1 VTILSIVACY
11 LVMDQVSE
19 IVFFWG
25 YYNTHIST
33 KVENGSS
40 GKNFQKKPQIL
51 STRSVTNIAYYI
63 SNIAV
68 LISKEKE
75 ENTFF

>member
-1 VTILSIVACY
+1 LDQIVGVFDYFLNYSSSFIALY
-11 LVMDQVSE
+11 FEKSSNMQQKMKKSLVQLP
-19 IVFFWG
+19 
-25 YYNTHIST
+25 
-33 KVENGSS
+33 
-40 GKNFQKKPQIL
+40 KKLQIL
-51 STRSVTNIAYYI
+51 GTRSVTNIAYYI

>member
-33 KVENGSS
+33 KVGKIAVLQILFGPNCCTIVLCFEKSS
-40 GKNFQKKPQIL
+40 NLPKKNGKNFQKN
-51 STRSVTNIAYYI
+51 SR
-63 SNIAV
+63 
-68 LISKEKE
+68 
-75 ENTFF
+75 F